1 MQYDNNLTGII
12 GKNER
17 KVKDKDPDIKGSC
30 EINGV
35 EYWMSGWKTLRKDG
49 TGSFYSLRFTA
60 KEEARS
66 TRAPVKAAAK
76 PTRGSGFDDM
86 QDDVPW

>member
-1 MQYDNNLTGII
+1 MQYDNNLSGILS
-12 GKNER
+12 KNDR
-17 KVKDKDPDIKGSC
+17 KEKDSHPDIRGEC
-30 EINGV
+30 EIDGNK
-35 EYWMSGWKTLRKDG
+35 YWISGWKKVRKDNS
-49 TGSFYSLRFTA
+49 GSFYSLKFQA